1 MANDRAA
8 LVGCLVVCHWSRL
21 SPTGAAFY
29 IAAKKR
35 GSPAAGTPPP
45 CRWVPLPLFL
55 GSEMSAR
62 SPLAPPGGLNFAKI
76 CAVLGA
82 GLPQLIPQRFTPAP
96 RSASMPLLVNSIPLA
111 AALPHPVGVYAPR
124 IRCTPWPCKP
134 SRVGRAPFLSSL
146 LPRC

>member
-62 SPLAPPGGLNFAKI
+62 SPLAPPGGFEFRENLRG
-76 CAVLGA
+76 VG
-82 GLPQLIPQRFTPAP
+82 RRSPAADPAEIYTRP
-96 RSASMPLLVNSIPLA
+96 RSASMPLLVNPIPLA